1 MDMIDGVN
9 GRVKLIDRMIDGTK
23 RSDPAEAKR
32 YLNDIKTQLEKISE
46 LVSIS

>member
-1 MDMIDGVN
+1 MNDLYKNRIMD
-9 GRVKLIDRMIDGTK
+9 MIDGTK